1 MHERYPGA
9 VCTNEIF
16 FIVYSIIA
24 GGIINSESFAVVCYN
39 KINIKLMPHKIDKFW
54 LKLKAE
60 IDSYILYF
68 DRNYD
73 F

>member
-16 FIVYSIIA
+16 FIVYSNIT
-24 GGIINSESFAVVCYN
+24 GGIINSESFAALCCD
-39 KINIKLMPHKIDKFW
+39 KINIKLMPHKSCKFW

-60 IDSYILYF
+60 IDNYVLYLT
-68 DRNYD
+68 D
-73 F
+73 